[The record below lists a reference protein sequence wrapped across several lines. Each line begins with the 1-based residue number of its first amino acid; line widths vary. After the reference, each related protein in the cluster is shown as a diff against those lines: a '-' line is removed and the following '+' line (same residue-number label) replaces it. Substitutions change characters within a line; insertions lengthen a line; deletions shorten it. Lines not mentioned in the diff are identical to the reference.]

1 MALTPPPSVSDH
13 ARLAA
18 LYEVSQALNSSLNL
32 DEALVIV
39 MDAAIRLTHA
49 ERGFLM
55 LFDDETGEL
64 AFRIA
69 RSNKQETLFESGF
82 EVSRSVLREVAQ
94 TGTPVVTT
102 NAQDDPRFAKQ
113 ESVVQ
118 FALRSIMAVP
128 LMVRGRIIGVL
139 YVDNKI
145 RAGTFEETGL
155 GLLNSFASQAAI
167 AIENARLYTQTD
179 QALAAR
185 VAELQ
190 TMQKIDRQ
198 LNAAFE
204 LDKVVRLTLE
214 FALQRTQAQSGWIG
228 LGTDDGMRVVAGQA
242 AGLGEMVPLDHPFLK
257 RVLAKGQ
264 PQRLTPWP
272 GEATF
277 RLVVPAVVRDGK
289 VIGVIV
295 AEREG
300 HPFSASA
307 EEFLVRLA
315 DHAAIAIEN
324 ARLYAAVKHAN
335 DAKSKFVS
343 IVSHELK
350 LPMTSIK
357 GYADLLRQ
365 GVVGGVNEQQVQF
378 LNVIRSNV
386 ERMAVLVSDLSDISR
401 IETGRLKIEI
411 GSVEVA
417 PFVEEALV
425 GLRGQIEAK
434 GQTLS
439 VKIPPNLP
447 RVRSDKSRLIQI
459 LSNLVS
465 NAHKYS
471 PSGAPI
477 VVAAERVMALPPM
490 VLSKTGLLPQP
501 HIRLSVTDQGYGI
514 SPEDQ
519 AKLFSQFFR
528 SDDPLVRE
536 QAGWGLGLHITR
548 RLVELLGGE
557 ISLQSAPG
565 KGSTFAFI
573 VPVDV

>member
-1 MALTPPPSVSDH
+1 MTITPPPVSDNT
-13 ARLAA
+13 RLAA
-18 LYEVSQALNSSLNL
+18 LYGVSQALNSSLNL

-39 MDAAIRLTHA
+39 MDAAIGLTRA

-55 LFDDETGEL
+55 LFEDESGEL
-64 AFRIA
+64 AFRLA
-69 RSNKQETLFESGF
+69 RSNRQESLEESQF

-94 TGTPVVTT
+94 SGTPVVTT

-128 LMVRGRIIGVL
+128 LKVRGKTLGVL

-145 RAGTFEETGL
+145 RAGSFEEGDL
-155 GLLNSFASQAAI
+155 SLLNSFASQAAV

-204 LDKVVRLTLE
+204 LEKVVTLTLE
-214 FALQRTQAQSGWIG
+214 FAKQRTQAHAGWIG
-228 LGTDDGMRVVAGQA
+228 LGT
-242 AGLGEMVPLDHPFLK
+242 GLGELVPFDHPFLK

-289 VIGVIV
+289 VIGVV
-295 AEREG
+295 VVEREG
-300 HPFSASA
+300 HPFSGAA
-307 EEFLVRLA
+307 EEFLGRLA

-365 GVVGGVNEQQVQF
+365 GVVGSVNDQQAQF
-378 LNVIRSNV
+378 LNVIRTNV

-417 PFVEEALV
+417 PFIEEALV
-425 GLRGQIEAK
+425 GLRGQMEVK
-434 GQTLS
+434 GQMLTVRVS
-439 VKIPPNLP
+439 PNLP
-447 RVRSDKSRLIQI
+447 KVRSDKSRLIQI
-459 LSNLVS
+459 LANLVS

-471 PSGAPI
+471 PSGSTI
-477 VVAAERVMALPPM
+477 TVAAERMMALPPSA
-490 VLSKTGLLPQP
+490 LSKTGLLPLP
-501 HIRLSVTDQGYGI
+501 HVRIGVTDQGYGI
-514 SPEDQ
+514 SPEDR
-519 AKLFSQFFR
+519 ARLFSQFFR

-557 ISLQSAPG
+557 ISLQSELG